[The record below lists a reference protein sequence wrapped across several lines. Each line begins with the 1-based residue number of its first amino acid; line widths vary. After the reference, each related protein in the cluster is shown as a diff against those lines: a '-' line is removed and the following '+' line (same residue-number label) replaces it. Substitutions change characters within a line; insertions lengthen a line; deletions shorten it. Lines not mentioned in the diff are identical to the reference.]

1 MSYTFCKDFIA
12 TLVKAMSSTEFG
24 STTVLLKAFD
34 RVSSLHHLLLLK
46 QNIKEFIC
54 NLSWKINVEVLYIV
68 NSLQAIGIRESVAET
83 LAIHRFI
90 RVFL

>member
-46 QNIKEFIC
+46 KISK
-54 NLSWKINVEVLYIV
+54 NLFLIRKINVDV
-68 NSLQAIGIRESVAET
+68 NSLQTIGIRESVAET

>member
-46 QNIKEFIC
+46 KNIKEFIF
-54 NLSWKINVEVLYIV
+54 NKSWKINVDV
-68 NSLQAIGIRESVAET
+68 NSLQAIGIRKSVAET
-83 LAIHRFI
+83 LAIHLFI